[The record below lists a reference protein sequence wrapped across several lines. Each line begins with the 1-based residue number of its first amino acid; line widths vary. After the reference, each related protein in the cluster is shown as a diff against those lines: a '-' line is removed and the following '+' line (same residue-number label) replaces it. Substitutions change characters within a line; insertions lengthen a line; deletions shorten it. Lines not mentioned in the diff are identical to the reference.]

1 MLRGF
6 FKPSSSMNSP
16 TRQGQM
22 DVPIIVK
29 RFKSFVLS
37 ECRDQLMVWRMVMKL
52 NTLVFML
59 GRFLFWLIF
68 EVFKICF
75 LLTLNWVM

>member
-1 MLRGF
+1 MWMFVFCNFFYDKNEGILLRGF

-37 ECRDQLMVWRMVMKL
+37 ECRDQLMVIMAHGNETKHFGVYVR
-52 NTLVFML
+52 
-59 GRFLFWLIF
+59 
-68 EVFKICF
+68 
-75 LLTLNWVM
+75 

>member
-1 MLRGF
+1 
-6 FKPSSSMNSP
+6 MNSP